1 MAPTGSFI
9 NEQSVTIPNLLYNLI
24 ASVLTEDQ
32 SARPISNL
40 KVEMS
45 VATNRRGGNQV
56 IQQIRY
62 GHGLLIYKTTSRGH
76 GTHDLASDKSKENHN

>member
-9 NEQSVTIPNLLYNLI
+9 NKQYVIIPNLLYNLI
-24 ASVLTEDQ
+24 AWVLTEDQ

-45 VATNRRGGNQV
+45 EATDRRIV
-56 IQQIRY
+56 SFAHDI
-62 GHGLLIYKTTSRGH
+62 IYDIARG
-76 GTHDLASDKSKENHN
+76 KVENPETCRFGFTV